1 MSILLICARKIF
13 LRYATLEFYLKGKIK
28 QVVYLC

>member
-1 MSILLICARKIF
+1 MSILLICASKIF